1 MSIGD
6 NDAMARINGK
16 RLIADLRRLAE
27 FGKFGSGV
35 DRVSFS
41 APDIDSRAW
50 LFGRMKEAG
59 LDAAI
64 DPVGNVRG
72 LTMQASRSVVIG
84 SHTDSVPKGGWL
96 DGAMGVLYGLEIA
109 RSRIESGRGAMLGV
123 DVVSFQDEEGT
134 FLPCLGSRSF
144 CGDLTEADIAKPKS
158 QTGESLKD
166 AMARAGYGG
175 PAWRLDRGRHVA
187 YLEAHIEQGPRL
199 EAEHRRIGVVTGIV
213 GIRRILITATGQA
226 DHAGTTPISMRKD
239 ALRPLVAIAHRVHSE
254 FPGIAGP
261 DTVWNIGSLVV
272 RPGAANVVPSGA
284 EMIVEWRDTSSER
297 LDRIEKQLLAWITGL
312 DGQGGVRLDAQPIAR
327 IAPTLM
333 AEELESLIEAGAAEH
348 RAAAMRM
355 PSGAGHD
362 AMVVG
367 RYLPAAMLFIPS
379 IGGRSHDIV
388 EDTSEEDIILG
399 CEVLAAVVERLETRA
414 S

>member
-1 MSIGD
+1 MKAEGL
-6 NDAMARINGK
+6 INPD
-16 RLIADLRRLAE
+16 RLLADLRTLAQ

-41 APDIDSRAW
+41 QADSDARRW
-50 LFGRMKEAG
+50 LLGRMKEAG

-72 LTMQASRSVVIG
+72 VTSEASLSVVIG

-96 DGAMGVLYGLEIA
+96 DGAMGVIYGLEIA
-109 RSRIESGRGAMLGV
+109 RSRIESGRAAALGV

-144 CGDLTEADIAKPKS
+144 CGDLPKPDIEKAASASGERLEAAIARS
-158 QTGESLKD
+158 S
-166 AMARAGYGG
+166 YGG
-175 PAWRLDRGRHVA
+175 SAWRLDPKRHIA

-199 EAEHRRIGVVTGIV
+199 EAERRRIGVVTGIV
-213 GIRRILITATGQA
+213 GIRRFRITTKGQA
-226 DHAGTTPISMRKD
+226 DHAGTTPMRMRKD
-239 ALRPLVAIAHRVHSE
+239 AVRPLFMIGHRVESE
-254 FPGIAGP
+254 FSAMAAEN
-261 DTVWNIGSLVV
+261 TVWNIGSLVV
-272 RPGAANVVPSGA
+272 RPGAANVVPSEA
-284 EMIVEWRDTSSER
+284 EMVIEFRDTSSEQ
-297 LDRIEKQLLAWITGL
+297 LDRMEARLNQWVTDPEAGR
-312 DGQGGVRLDAQPIAR
+312 GVEVRMAPIAR

-333 AEELESLIEAGAAEH
+333 DEYLEDLIEASAAKH
-348 RAAAMRM
+348 GTTAMRM

-367 RYLPAAMLFIPS
+367 RYVRAGMLFIPS

-388 EDTSEEDIILG
+388 EDTPVEDIVLG
-399 CEVLAAVVERLETRA
+399 CEVLASVVERLEKPR
-414 S
+414 